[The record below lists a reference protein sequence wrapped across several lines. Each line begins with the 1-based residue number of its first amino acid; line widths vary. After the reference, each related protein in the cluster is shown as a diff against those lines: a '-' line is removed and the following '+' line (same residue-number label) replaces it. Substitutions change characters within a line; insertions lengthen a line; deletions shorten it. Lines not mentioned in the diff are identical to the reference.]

1 MTSAWVAAAV
11 ALPARPHLVREL
23 GLAALVRSVVHLGG
37 LLNMSGLSC
46 RFRGVPDSSRP
57 EIREGERSRLH
68 HDDTRT
74 STSIST
80 SIGTV

>member
-1 MTSAWVAAAV
+1 MGDISMGCGCSSPACTST
-11 ALPARPHLVREL
+11 PGEEL

-57 EIREGERSRLH
+57 KIREGERSRLH
-68 HDDTRT
+68 QGPRCILADPRSPH
-74 STSIST
+74 
-80 SIGTV
+80 